1 MNRTV
6 RSLLTA
12 LLVCAVLLAGIAG
25 PVSAAPNT
33 ADREGDTRTLLATPG
48 GPTDNGSERTTDV
61 TGEIILEEGREMTM
75 PTVSV
80 TITVTIQLPEAA
92 AEPARTSI
100 DINTPKGDVSVIKTK
115 K

>member
-1 MNRTV
+1 MHRTV
-6 RSLLTA
+6 RSLLTT
-12 LLVCAVLLAGIAG
+12 LLVCAVLLAGIAA

-33 ADREGDTRTLLATPG
+33 ADREGDARTLLATPG
-48 GPTDNGSERTTDV
+48 GPTDNGGERTTDV

-80 TITVTIQLPEAA
+80 TITIPIQIPDAA
-92 AEPARTSI
+92 AESARTGI
-100 DINTPKGDVSVIKTK
+100 EINTPKGDVSVIKTK